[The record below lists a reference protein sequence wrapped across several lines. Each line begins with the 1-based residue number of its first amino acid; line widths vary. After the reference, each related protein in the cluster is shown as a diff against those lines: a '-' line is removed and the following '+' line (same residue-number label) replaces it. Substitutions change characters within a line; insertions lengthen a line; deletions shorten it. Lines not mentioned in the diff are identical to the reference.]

1 MNCVECN
8 KELSYLDHRGAME
21 RFGAELCPEHL
32 SRLERLIKS
41 HNTPSEAIMLYYG
54 LKEAGVSAM
63 LAWWDGKRTVDLAV
77 SRVKLNIEIDRGF
90 EGMTHDQVMHGL
102 ERTMHS
108 FRNGFTTIR
117 IPDFL
122 VRNHLSETTSN
133 ILGIIEGLKANIKV
147 V

>member
-1 MNCVECN
+1 MECK
-8 KELSYLDHRGAME
+8 KELGYLDHRYAME
-21 RFGAELCPEHL
+21 RFGAELCQDHV

-41 HNTPSEAIMLYYG
+41 HHTPAEAIMLYYR

-77 SRVKLNIEIDRGF
+77 SRAKLNIEIDCGF
-90 EGMTHDQVMHGL
+90 EGMTHDQALHGL
-102 ERTMHS
+102 EQSMHS

-122 VRNHLSETTSN
+122 VRNYLSETTSN